1 MLAARAECPG
11 EHVCV
16 RVCGRLCLCL
26 LAGHAAAA
34 LALMK
39 SLVAEPRR
47 EPENAILA
55 PLLRVAQKYQEIS
68 LKQNVLGKHFS
79 SIS

>member
-1 MLAARAECPG
+1 M
-11 EHVCV
+11 CV

-47 EPENAILA
+47 EPENAIFA
-55 PLLRVAQKYQEIS
+55 PLLRVAPEIPRDFTQAKRFGETF
-68 LKQNVLGKHFS
+68 LEYFVKKL
-79 SIS
+79 